1 MQLCFTG
8 IRQRLHVEFDVDF
21 QPCPVGGHNMHGKVE
36 RKIQHVKQVM
46 DRELHK
52 DRLSVLQWETVGDQ
66 IANCVNDTP
75 LAVRYVPSDVE
86 QMDLLTPNR
95 LMLGRNNDRSPAAP
109 VTMSN
114 NPEKLIQ
121 QNERIVTAWFECWL
135 TSHVPKLID
144 QPKWFDSD
152 ADVQV
157 GDVVLFLKKEKEF
170 AGNYQYG
177 IVKSVESSK
186 DSKIR
191 KVIVEYVNSTEE
203 TRRETRRS
211 VRELVVIH
219 PVDELGIVRE
229 LGQISTWVDMRKK
242 LSCSS

>member
-1 MQLCFTG
+1 MKVMEDYTTSSFVFGFIRFSSQVGYPKVLLPDEGSQLVKGCKEMQLCFTD

-21 QPCPVGGHNMHGKVE
+21 EPCPVGGHNMHGKVE

-114 NPEKLIQ
+114 NPGKLIQ
-121 QNERIVTAWFECWL
+121 QNERIVNAWFECWL

-144 QPKWFDSD
+144 QP
-152 ADVQV
+152 
-157 GDVVLFLKKEKEF
+157 
-170 AGNYQYG
+170 
-177 IVKSVESSK
+177 
-186 DSKIR
+186 
-191 KVIVEYVNSTEE
+191 
-203 TRRETRRS
+203 
-211 VRELVVIH
+211 
-219 PVDELGIVRE
+219 
-229 LGQISTWVDMRKK
+229 
-242 LSCSS
+242 